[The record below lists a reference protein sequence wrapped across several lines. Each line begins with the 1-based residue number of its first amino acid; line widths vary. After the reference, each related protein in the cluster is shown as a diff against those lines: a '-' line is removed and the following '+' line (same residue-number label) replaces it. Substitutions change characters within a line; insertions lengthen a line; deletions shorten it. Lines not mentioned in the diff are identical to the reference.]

1 MITESDFGEIR
12 PYTDAETVEALKRV
26 SRHPMLPVISKYL
39 FPDLPAA
46 TLSHMLRSIGSI
58 DQFQD
63 EIMFGV
69 VEAVLAKTS
78 KGFTCSG
85 EEHLGGLEGKRFLAV
100 SNHRDIVLDPALIQ
114 YEMKLAGLPYTE
126 ICVGSNLITGQLIED
141 LMRSNRMIKV
151 IRGIGARQLY
161 LSSLRLSRY
170 IRESIASGRASIWI
184 AQREGRT
191 KNGCDTTEQGLLK
204 MFDLSGEGSFE
215 ENFWELNIVP
225 MSISYEY
232 ESCDS
237 RKAREVLLRRSGP
250 YTKKPKED
258 LHSILT
264 GIRQQKGHI
273 HLEIGE
279 PLTAEEIA
287 AASKC
292 EKNDRYQAIRH
303 ALDRRIIAGY
313 RLWKTNYMGH
323 DLLYGK
329 NEFLTSG
336 VYTVQDLRDFEKY
349 IAHKL
354 GKLERRLDQKELR
367 KIFLGIY
374 AGPVDAKRAL

>member
-1 MITESDFGEIR
+1 MINERDFGDIR
-12 PYTDAETVEALKRV
+12 PYTDEEAVAALARV

-39 FPDLPAA
+39 FPSLPAG
-46 TLSHMLRSIGSI
+46 TVSHMLRGIGSI

-63 EIMFGV
+63 EVMYAI

-78 KGFTCSG
+78 NGFSCN
-85 EEHLGGLEGKRFLAV
+85 GLEYLHGVNGKFLAL

-114 YEMKLAGLPYTE
+114 YELKRTGLPYTE
-126 ICVGSNLITGQLIED
+126 ICVGSNLITGQLLED

-151 IRGIGARQLY
+151 IRGIGARELY
-161 LSSLRLSRY
+161 LSSRRLSQY
-170 IRESIASGRASIWI
+170 IRESIVSGRASIWI

-191 KNGCDTTEQGLLK
+191 KNGLDTTEQGLLK
-204 MFDLSGEGSFE
+204 MFDMSGEGSFE
-215 ENFWELNIVP
+215 ENFQELHIVP

-250 YTKKPKED
+250 YIKKPKED

-264 GIRQQKGHI
+264 GIRQQKGRI

-279 PLTAEEIA
+279 PLTAAEISA
-287 AASKC
+287 AAKC

-329 NEFLTSG
+329 REFLDAGMYDET
-336 VYTVQDLRDFEKY
+336 DLRDFEKY

-354 GKLERRLDQKELR
+354 GKLERRLDQAELR

-374 AGPVDAKRAL
+374 AGPVDAKRTL

>member
-1 MITESDFGEIR
+1 MYDDSEFGEIR

-26 SRHPMLPVISKYL
+26 SRHPMTPVISKYL
-39 FPDLPAA
+39 FPDMPAG
-46 TLSHMLRSIGSI
+46 TLAHMLRGIGSI

-63 EIMFGV
+63 EVMFGV
-69 VEAVLAKTS
+69 VEAVLARTS

-85 EEHLGGLEGKRFLAV
+85 EENLKALEGKRFLAV

-114 YEMKLAGLPYTE
+114 YEMKLLGLPYTE
-126 ICVGSNLITGQLIED
+126 ICVGSNLITGQLTED

-170 IRESIASGRASIWI
+170 IRESITSGRASIWI

-204 MFDLSGEGSFE
+204 MFDLSGEGCFE
-215 ENFWELNIVP
+215 ENFCALNIVP

-237 RKAREVLLRRSGP
+237 RKAREVLLRREGP

-264 GIRQQKGHI
+264 GIVQWKGRVHMALCEPI
-273 HLEIGE
+273 RTEDLTSMEGLTNNEYHKAVAGLIDQRINGAYQLWPNNYVAHDMLYGNERYRGMYTDEEREAFRHHLAK
-279 PLTAEEIA
+279 L
-287 AASKC
+287 
-292 EKNDRYQAIRH
+292 DRYAETCDIE
-303 ALDRRIIAGY
+303 
-313 RLWKTNYMGH
+313 RLR
-323 DLLYGK
+323 
-329 NEFLTSG
+329 E
-336 VYTVQDLRDFEKY
+336 
-349 IAHKL
+349 
-354 GKLERRLDQKELR
+354 
-367 KIFLGIY
+367 IFLGIY
-374 AGPVDAKRAL
+374 ANPVDVKH

>member
-1 MITESDFGEIR
+1 MESNDFDNIR
-12 PYTDAETVEALKRV
+12 PYTDEETVEALDRV

-46 TLSHMLRSIGSI
+46 LLTQSLRGIRNTN
-58 DQFQD
+58 QFQD
-63 EIMFGV
+63 EVMLGV
-69 VEAVLAKTS
+69 IDSVIRRTS
-78 KGFTCSG
+78 AGFSCSG
-85 EEHLGGLEGKRFLAV
+85 AENLKKVSGCFLAI

-114 YEMKLAGLPYTE
+114 YQMSREGLPYTQ
-126 ICVGSNLITGQLIED
+126 ICVGSNLLSSRLIED

-161 LSSLRLSRY
+161 LSSQNLSRY
-170 IRESIASGRASIWI
+170 IRETITQGKASIWI

-191 KNGCDTTEQGLLK
+191 KNGHDTTEQGLLK
-204 MFDLSGEGSFE
+204 MFDMSGEGTFE
-215 ENFWELNIVP
+215 ENFRALNIIP

-232 ESCDS
+232 EPCDS
-237 RKAREVLLRRSGP
+237 RKAREVLLRRDGP
-250 YTKKPKED
+250 YVKKSRED

-273 HLEIGE
+273 HLTINA

-287 AASKC
+287 EAAQADKN
-292 EKNDRYQAIRH
+292 KNDRYQGIRH
-303 ALDRRIIAGY
+303 ALDRRIIEGY
-313 RLWKTNYMGH
+313 RLWKTNYMAH

-329 NEFLTSG
+329 TEYADAGKYSAA
-336 VYTVQDLRDFEKY
+336 DLNDFEKY

-354 GKLERRLDQKELR
+354 GKLERRLDQEALR
-367 KIFLGIY
+367 EIFLGIY
-374 AGPVDAKRAL
+374 AGPIDSKKAL